1 MPPSHTLPAQLNTII
16 GRTQEIVAASTLLRC
31 SDVRLLTLLGPGGV
45 GKTRLGLAIAKEVD
59 PHFRDGVFFVSLAAL
74 REPQLV
80 LSAIAQAIG
89 VEEVVD
95 HPLTER
101 LQDYLSNKQLLLLLD
116 NFEHVLEAG
125 FQVAELLAAAPN
137 LKVLVTSREI
147 LHLYGEHEFE
157 VLPLALPQLSQ
168 QTHNIPSSAAMT
180 LFVQRAQATKPSFV
194 LSQGNA
200 QAVAEIC
207 IQLDGLPLA
216 IELAAARIKLMTA
229 QDILVRLQSR
239 LNFLTGGPRNLPI
252 RQQTLRNTL
261 DWSYQLLTEE
271 EQCFFRR
278 LGVLVGTWTLAA
290 AEAISGIQTGEV
302 TAMALTLLTSL
313 VDKSFV
319 RVIAESDGE
328 TRFTLLETLR
338 EYALDCL
345 TKNNDEEIATRR
357 QHAQFYLRL
366 VEEGEY
372 YLFRKE
378 QRQWLERLDQEAA
391 NMWAALR
398 WIIAYKEVVLGL
410 RFAGALIGYLNF
422 RSSLSEGRNWF
433 EEMLA
438 IDEVAQPKAMRVKV
452 LYGAGVI
459 ASMHSQL
466 SLAYLRLHECN
477 TLASETGSKRE
488 QALALGMLAT
498 LELQQGNF
506 VAARNYVEVGY
517 QIVRDMDNAW
527 LRGIFH
533 SIYGKVESQQS
544 RFIEAQVRFRVSL
557 MLLREVGDLR
567 NEADVFTHLGGIMR
581 QQGKL
586 KTAHFFYS
594 RSLTLLQAVGD
605 SWSQAACLNGMGD
618 ILRLQ
623 GEYAEAQAQFE
634 ACLALATRLGNK
646 QEKATALA
654 GLGQLALYRN
664 DRQQASRSL
673 KESLHLTKEIA
684 YTPGMVLLFLA
695 LGDLE
700 RSRDNSLMAAE
711 AYYKQC
717 LTLTRTMNDKVNM
730 IGALFG
736 LGEVARLQQDTVQ
749 ACLLLKQ
756 SLQLSWELNDRLGL
770 ATSLETFAWL
780 CIQMGLPERATQF
793 LGTTE
798 ALRDSLQIPL
808 APTLHVEHE
817 RAVATLHDALG
828 EIAFNES
835 WAYGRSMT
843 LKLALSMVARIPIP
857 AGQVSSQKKR
867 TYPAELTAREVDV
880 LRLVAAGLPDARIA
894 EQLVIS
900 PRTVNTHLR
909 SIYAKIGV
917 SSRSAATRFAFE
929 HSIV

>member
-1 MPPSHTLPAQLNTII
+1 MSPTHMLPAQLNTII
-16 GRTQEIVAASTLLRC
+16 GRTQELAATSTLLEC

-45 GKTRLGLAIAKEVD
+45 GKTRLGLAIAKEVNKY
-59 PHFRDGVFFVSLAAL
+59 FRNGVFFVSLAAL

-80 LSAIAQAIG
+80 LPIIAQAIG

-95 HPLTER
+95 SPLIER
-101 LQDYLSNKQLLLLLD
+101 LRDYLSNKQLLLVLD

-125 FQVAELLAAAPN
+125 FQVAELLAAAPDV
-137 LKVLVTSREI
+137 KVLVTSREI

-168 QTHNIPSSAAMT
+168 QTQGIPSSAAMT
-180 LFVQRAQATKPSFV
+180 LFVQRAQAVRPSFV
-194 LSQGNA
+194 LSQENA
-200 QAVAEIC
+200 RAVAEIC

-229 QDILVRLQSR
+229 QDILARLQSR
-239 LNFLTGGPRNLPI
+239 LNFLTGGPRNAPV

-261 DWSYQLLTEE
+261 DWSYHLLNER
-271 EQCFFRR
+271 EQHLFRR
-278 LGVLVGTWTLAA
+278 LGVLVGIWTFAA
-290 AEAISGIQTGEV
+290 AEAVGIQAGE
-302 TAMALTLLTSL
+302 ASDIALMLLTSL

-319 RVIAESDGE
+319 RVVDMHGE
-328 TRFTLLETLR
+328 MRFMLLETVR

-345 TKNNDEEIATRR
+345 AKTKEEETATQL
-357 QHAQFYLRL
+357 QHAQFYLYL
-366 VEEGEY
+366 AEEAEQH
-372 YLFRKE
+372 LFGKE
-378 QRQWLERLDQEAA
+378 QRNWLERLDQETA
-391 NMWAALR
+391 NIWAAMR
-398 WIIAYKEVVLGL
+398 WIILHKEVHLGL
-410 RFAGALIGYLNF
+410 RFVSALIGYVNF

-433 EEMLA
+433 EEVLA
-438 IDEVAQPKAMRVKV
+438 LDEAAQPGTLRAKA

-459 ASMHSQL
+459 AYMHSEL
-466 SLAYLRLHECN
+466 LLAHLRLYECRK
-477 TLASETGSKRE
+477 LAAEIDNRRE
-488 QALALGMLAT
+488 QALALGMLTT
-498 LELQQGNF
+498 LELHRGNYIT
-506 VAARNYVEVGY
+506 AREYVEEGY
-517 QIVRDMDNAW
+517 QLIKNTNDIW
-527 LRGIFH
+527 SRGILH
-533 SIYGKVESQQS
+533 SIYGKVESKQS
-544 RFIEAQVRFRVSL
+544 RFIEAQVRFHVSL
-557 MLLREVGDLR
+557 MLFREVGDLR
-567 NEADVFTHLGGIMR
+567 NEADVFTHLGSIMR

-586 KTAHFFYS
+586 KTAHFFYTK
-594 RSLTLLQAVGD
+594 SLALLQTVGD
-605 SWSQAACLNGMGD
+605 QWSQTACLNGIGD

-634 ACLALATRLGNK
+634 ACLALAVQLGNK

-654 GLGQLALYRN
+654 GLGKLALYRS
-664 DRQQASRSL
+664 DIQQASRYL

-700 RSRDNSLMAAE
+700 RSRGNSLLAAE

-717 LTLTRTMNDKVNM
+717 LMLTRTMNDRVNM
-730 IGALFG
+730 TSALFG
-736 LGEVARLQQDTVQ
+736 LGEVARLQQDTIQ
-749 ACLLLKQ
+749 ACTLLKQ
-756 SLQLSWELNDRLGL
+756 SLQLSWEINDRLGL
-770 ATSLETFAWL
+770 ATSLETFAWF
-780 CIQMGLPERATQF
+780 CEQIALPERAAQF

-808 APTLHVEHE
+808 APTLRIEHE
-817 RAVATLHDALG
+817 RVVTALQDALG

-835 WAYGRSMT
+835 WSYGRSMT

-857 AGQVSSQKKR
+857 TEPTSSPEKHI
-867 TYPAELTAREVDV
+867 YPAELTAREIDV

-929 HSIV
+929 QHIV

>member
-1 MPPSHTLPAQLNTII
+1 MSPTHMLPAQLNTII
-16 GRTQEIVAASTLLRC
+16 GRTQEIAATSTLLRC
-31 SDVRLLTLLGPGGV
+31 CDVRLLTLLGPGGV
-45 GKTRLGLAIAKEVD
+45 GKTRLGLAIAKEVAT
-59 PHFRDGVFFVSLAAL
+59 HFRDGVFFVSLAAL

-80 LSAIAQAIG
+80 LPTIAQVIG

-95 HPLTER
+95 SPLTER
-101 LQDYLSNKQLLLLLD
+101 LWDYLSNKQLLLVLD
-116 NFEHVLEAG
+116 NFEHVLAAG
-125 FQVAELLAAAPN
+125 FQIAELLAAAPDV
-137 LKVLVTSREI
+137 KVLVTSREI

-157 VLPLALPQLSQ
+157 VLPLALPQLPQ
-168 QTHNIPSSAAMT
+168 QTQNIPSSAAMT
-180 LFVQRAQATKPSFV
+180 LFVQRAQTTKPSFI
-194 LSQGNA
+194 LSLENA
-200 QAVAEIC
+200 RAVAEIC

-216 IELAAARIKLMTA
+216 IELAAARIKLTTA
-229 QDILVRLQSR
+229 QDILTRLQSR
-239 LNFLTGGPRNLPI
+239 LNFLTGGPRNLPL

-261 DWSYQLLTEE
+261 DWSYHLLNEE
-271 EQCFFRR
+271 EQHFFRR
-278 LGVLVGTWTLAA
+278 LGVLVGSWTLAA
-290 AEAISGIQTGEV
+290 AEAIGTRTGDV
-302 TAMALTLLTSL
+302 TSALTLLTSL

-319 RVIAESDGE
+319 RVIADSNGE

-345 TKNNDEEIATRR
+345 AKSEDEEVATRR

-366 VEEGEY
+366 VEEGEQ
-372 YLFRKE
+372 YLFRRE
-378 QRQWLERLDQEAA
+378 QRYWLERLDQEVV
-391 NMWAALR
+391 NMWAAMR
-398 WIIAYKEVVLGL
+398 WILAHKEVVLGL

-422 RSSLSEGRNWF
+422 RSSLGEGRNWF
-433 EEMLA
+433 EEVLA
-438 IDEVAQPKAMRVKV
+438 IDEAVQLKAMRVKV

-459 ASMHSQL
+459 ASMHSEL
-466 SLAYLRLHECN
+466 PLAYLRLHECSK
-477 TLASETGSKRE
+477 LASEIDSERE

-498 LELQQGNF
+498 LELQQGHY
-506 VAARNYVEVGY
+506 ATARNYVDAGY
-517 QIVRDMDNAW
+517 QIVKDTENAW
-527 LRGIFH
+527 LRGILH
-533 SIYGKVESQQS
+533 SIYGKVESKQS

-557 MLLREVGDLR
+557 MVLREVGDLR
-567 NEADVFTHLGGIMR
+567 NEADVFTHLGSIMR

-586 KTAHFFYS
+586 KTAHFFYTK
-594 RSLTLLQAVGD
+594 SLALLQMVGD

-634 ACLALATRLGNK
+634 ACLALAVQLGNK

-654 GLGQLALYRN
+654 GLGQIALYRS
-664 DRQQASRSL
+664 DIQQASRYL

-700 RSRDNSLMAAE
+700 RSRGNSLIAAE

-717 LTLTRTMNDKVNM
+717 LMLTRTMNDRVNM
-730 IGALFG
+730 TSALFG
-736 LGEVARLQQDTVQ
+736 LGEVARLQQDTIQ
-749 ACLLLKQ
+749 ACTLLKQ
-756 SLQLSWELNDRLGL
+756 SLQLSWEINDRLGL
-770 ATSLETFAWL
+770 ATSLETFAWF
-780 CIQMGLPERATQF
+780 CQQIGLPERAAQF

-808 APTLHVEHE
+808 APTLRIEHE
-817 RAVATLHDALG
+817 RVVTALQDALG

-835 WAYGRSMT
+835 WSYGRSMT

-857 AGQVSSQKKR
+857 TEPTSSPEKHI
-867 TYPAELTAREVDV
+867 YPAELTAREIDV

-909 SIYAKIGV
+909 SIYAKISV

-929 HSIV
+929 HHIV

>member
-1 MPPSHTLPAQLNTII
+1 MSSTATLPSQLNTII
-16 GRTQEIVAASTLLRC
+16 GRTQEIATASTQLLC
-31 SDVRLLTLLGPGGV
+31 DDVRLLTLLGPGGI
-45 GKTRLGLAIAKEVD
+45 GKTRLGLAIAKEVAK
-59 PHFRDGVFFVSLAAL
+59 HFRDGVFFVSLAAL

-80 LSAIAQAIG
+80 LPTIAHAIG
-89 VEEVVD
+89 VEEVID
-95 HPLTER
+95 SPLAER
-101 LQDYLSNKQLLLLLD
+101 LQDYLSNKHMLLLLD

-125 FQVAELLAAAPN
+125 IQVAELLTAAPH

-157 VLPLALPQLSQ
+157 VPSLALPQLSQ
-168 QTHNIPSSAAMT
+168 QTQNIPSSAAMT
-180 LFVQRAQATKPSFV
+180 LFVQRAQAIKPAFT
-194 LSQGNA
+194 LSQENIR
-200 QAVAEIC
+200 AVAEIC

-216 IELAAARIKLMTA
+216 IELAAARIKLMTV
-229 QDILVRLQSR
+229 QDILVHLQSR
-239 LNFLTGGPRNLPI
+239 LNFLTGGPRNLPM

-261 DWSYQLLTEE
+261 DWSYHLLTEE

-278 LGVLVGTWTLAA
+278 LGVLAGTWTLAA
-290 AEAISGIQTGEV
+290 AEAIAGMQTED
-302 TAMALTLLTSL
+302 TSLTLLTSL

-319 RVIAESDGE
+319 RVVAESKGE

-345 TKNNDEEIATRR
+345 TKDNNEEVAAQR

-366 VEEGEY
+366 VEEGER
-372 YLFRKE
+372 YLFRRE

-398 WIIAYKEVVLGL
+398 WTIEYKEVVLGL
-410 RFAGALIGYLNF
+410 RFTGALIGYLNF

-438 IDEVAQPKAMRVKV
+438 IDEAAQHKAMRVKV

-459 ASMHSQL
+459 ASMHSELFQ
-466 SLAYLRLHECN
+466 AYLRLHECHD
-477 TLASETGSKRE
+477 LASEIGSERE

-498 LELQQGNF
+498 LELQQGNY
-506 VAARNYVEVGY
+506 AAAQNYVEAGY
-517 QIVRDMDNAW
+517 QIVKDMDNAW

-557 MLLREVGDLR
+557 MLLRKVGDLR

-594 RSLTLLQAVGD
+594 RSLTLLQTVGD
-605 SWSQAACLNGMGD
+605 TWSQAACLNGMGD

-623 GEYAEAQAQFE
+623 GEYAEAQTQFE
-634 ACLALATRLGNK
+634 ACLALATQLGNK

-654 GLGQLALYRN
+654 GLGQLALYRS
-664 DRQQASRSL
+664 DIQQASRYL

-700 RSRDNSLMAAE
+700 RSRENSLMAAE

-730 IGALFG
+730 TGALFG

-749 ACLLLKQ
+749 ACTLLKQ

-780 CIQMGLPERATQF
+780 CIQMSLPERATQF

-798 ALRDSLQIPL
+798 ALRDSLQIPI
-808 APTLHVEHE
+808 APTLRIEHE
-817 RAVATLHDALG
+817 QVIEALHRELG
-828 EIAFNES
+828 EVAFNES

-843 LKLALSMVARIPIP
+843 LKLALSMVARISIP
-857 AGQVSSQKKR
+857 TGQASLQEKQ
-867 TYPAELTAREVDV
+867 TYPANLTAREVDV

-917 SSRSAATRFAFE
+917 SSRSAATRFAYE
-929 HSIV
+929 QHIV

>member
-1 MPPSHTLPAQLNTII
+1 MSSTHMLPAQLNTII
-16 GRTQEIVAASTLLRC
+16 GRTQEIATLSTLLRC

-45 GKTRLGLAIAKEVD
+45 GKTRLGLAIAKEVAT
-59 PHFRDGVFFVSLAAL
+59 HFHDGVFFVSLAAL

-80 LSAIAQAIG
+80 LPTIAQVIG

-95 HPLTER
+95 SPITER
-101 LQDYLSNKQLLLLLD
+101 LQDYLFNKQLLLVLD

-125 FQVAELLAAAPN
+125 FQVAELLATAPN
-137 LKVLVTSREI
+137 VKVLVTSREI

-157 VLPLALPQLSQ
+157 VQPLALPQLLQRTQDIS
-168 QTHNIPSSAAMT
+168 SSAAIT
-180 LFVQRAQATKPSFV
+180 LFVQRAQATKPAFV
-194 LSQGNA
+194 LSQENA

-229 QDILVRLQSR
+229 QDILARLQSR
-239 LNFLTGGPRNLPI
+239 LNFLTGGPRNLPL

-261 DWSYQLLTEE
+261 DWSYHLLTEE
-271 EQCFFRR
+271 EQRFFRR
-278 LGVLVGTWTLAA
+278 LGVLVGTWTLTA
-290 AEAISGIQTGEV
+290 AETISNTLTED
-302 TAMALTLLTSL
+302 TSLTLLTSL

-319 RVIAESDGE
+319 RVVAESKGE

-345 TKNNDEEIATRR
+345 TKDNDEEIAARR
-357 QHAQFYLRL
+357 QHALFFLWL
-366 VEEGEY
+366 VEEGER
-372 YLFRKE
+372 YLFRRE

-398 WIIAYKEVVLGL
+398 WIVAHKEVVLGL
-410 RFAGALIGYLNF
+410 RFTGALIGYLNF

-438 IDEVAQPKAMRVKV
+438 IDEAAQPKLLRAKV

-459 ASMHSQL
+459 ASMHSELFQ
-466 SLAYLRLHECN
+466 ANLRLHECH
-477 TLASETGSKRE
+477 TLASEIGNKRE

-498 LELQQGNF
+498 LELQQGNY
-506 VAARNYVEVGY
+506 AIARNYVEAGY
-517 QIVRDMDNAW
+517 QIVKDMDNIW

-544 RFIEAQVRFRVSL
+544 RFIEAQVRFRISL

-567 NEADVFTHLGGIMR
+567 NEADVFTHLGSIMR

-605 SWSQAACLNGMGD
+605 SWSQAASLNGMGD

-623 GEYAEAQAQFE
+623 GEYPEAQTQFE
-634 ACLALATRLGNK
+634 ACLTLATQLGNK

-654 GLGQLALYRN
+654 GLGQLALYRF
-664 DRQQASRSL
+664 DIQQASRYL

-700 RSRDNSLMAAE
+700 RSRSNSLMSAE

-717 LTLTRTMNDKVNM
+717 LTLTRTMNDRVNM
-730 IGALFG
+730 TGALFG
-736 LGEVARLQQDTVQ
+736 LGEVARLQQDTIQ
-749 ACLLLKQ
+749 ACTLLKQ
-756 SLQLSWELNDRLGL
+756 SLQLSWEINDRLGL
-770 ATSLETFAWL
+770 ATSLETFSWF
-780 CIQMGLPERATQF
+780 CEQIGLPERAAQF
-793 LGTTE
+793 LGTTD
-798 ALRDSLQIPL
+798 ALRDSLQIPI
-808 APTLHVEHE
+808 APTLRVEHE
-817 RAVATLHDALG
+817 RAVTTLHDKLG

-835 WAYGRSMT
+835 WSYGRSMT
-843 LKLALSMVARIPIP
+843 LKLALSMVARIPLP
-857 AGQVSSQKKR
+857 TEQASLQEKHA
-867 TYPAELTAREVDV
+867 YPAELTAREIDV

-929 HSIV
+929 QHVV

>member
-1 MPPSHTLPAQLNTII
+1 MSSTTTLPSQFNTII
-16 GRTQEIVAASTLLRC
+16 GRTLEIATASTLLQRD
-31 SDVRLLTLLGPGGV
+31 DVRLLTLLGPGGV
-45 GKTRLGLAIAKEVD
+45 GKTRLGLAIAKEVAE
-59 PHFRDGVFFVSLAAL
+59 HFRDGVFFVSLAAL

-80 LSAIAQAIG
+80 LPTIARAIG

-95 HPLTER
+95 TPLAER
-101 LQDYLSNKQLLLLLD
+101 LQDYLSNKHMLLLLD

-125 FQVAELLAAAPN
+125 SQVAELLTAIPH

-157 VLPLALPQLSQ
+157 VPPLALPQLLPQ
-168 QTHNIPSSAAMT
+168 GQDIASSAAMT
-180 LFVQRAQATKPSFV
+180 LFVQRAQAIKPLFV
-194 LSQGNA
+194 LSQENIR
-200 QAVAEIC
+200 AVAEIC

-216 IELAAARIKLMTA
+216 IELAAARIKLMTT

-239 LNFLTGGPRNLPI
+239 LTFLTGGPRNLPM

-261 DWSYQLLTEE
+261 DWSYHLLTEE
-271 EQCFFRR
+271 EQRFFRR
-278 LGVLVGTWTLAA
+278 LGVLVGSWTLAA
-290 AEAISGIQTGEV
+290 AEAVADMQTED
-302 TAMALTLLTSL
+302 TSLTLLTSL

-319 RVIAESDGE
+319 RVVAESKGE

-345 TKNNDEEIATRR
+345 AKNNDEEIAARR
-357 QHAQFYLRL
+357 QHALFFLWL
-366 VEEGEY
+366 VEEGER
-372 YLFRKE
+372 YLFRRE

-391 NMWAALR
+391 NMWEALR
-398 WIIAYKEVVLGL
+398 WIVAYKEVVLGL
-410 RFAGALIGYLNF
+410 RFTGALIGYLNF

-433 EEMLA
+433 EEVLA
-438 IDEVAQPKAMRVKV
+438 IDEAAQYKAMRVKV

-459 ASMHSQL
+459 ASMHSEL
-466 SLAYLRLHECN
+466 SQAYLRLHECH
-477 TLASETGSKRE
+477 TLAREIGSERE
-488 QALALGMLAT
+488 HALALGMLAT
-498 LELQQGNF
+498 LELQQGNY
-506 VAARNYVEVGY
+506 AEAQNYVEVGY
-517 QIVRDMDNAW
+517 QIVKDMDNAW

-544 RFIEAQVRFRVSL
+544 RFVEAQVRFHISL

-586 KTAHFFYS
+586 KTALFFYT
-594 RSLTLLQAVGD
+594 RSLSLLQEVGD
-605 SWSQAACLNGMGD
+605 LWSQAACLNGIGD

-623 GEYAEAQAQFE
+623 GEYAEAQTQFE
-634 ACLALATRLGNK
+634 ACLTLATQLGNK

-654 GLGQLALYRN
+654 GLGQLALYRS
-664 DRQQASRSL
+664 DIQHASHYL
-673 KESLHLTKEIA
+673 KESLHLTKELA

-700 RSRDNSLMAAE
+700 RSQNNSLMAAE

-730 IGALFG
+730 TGALFG

-749 ACLLLKQ
+749 ACTLLKQ
-756 SLQLSWELNDRLGL
+756 SVQLSWELNDRLGL

-780 CIQMGLPERATQF
+780 CIQMRLPERATQF

-798 ALRDSLQIPL
+798 ALRDSLQIPI
-808 APTLHVEHE
+808 APTLYDEHE
-817 RAVATLHDALG
+817 RVITTLHDKLG
-828 EIAFNES
+828 EVAFNES

-857 AGQVSSQKKR
+857 AEQTHIQEKQ
-867 TYPAELTAREVDV
+867 TYPAGLTAREVDV

-917 SSRSAATRFAFE
+917 SSRSAATRFALE
-929 HSIV
+929 QHLV

>member
-1 MPPSHTLPAQLNTII
+1 MSPTHMLPAQLNTII
-16 GRTQEIVAASTLLRC
+16 GRTQEIAATSTLLRC

-45 GKTRLGLAIAKEVD
+45 GKTRLGLAIAKEVNAY
-59 PHFRDGVFFVSLAAL
+59 FRDGVFFVSLAAL

-80 LSAIAQAIG
+80 LPTIAQAIG

-95 HPLTER
+95 HPLIER
-101 LQDYLSNKQLLLLLD
+101 LRDYLSNKQLLLVLD
-116 NFEHVLEAG
+116 NFEHVLAAG
-125 FQVAELLAAAPN
+125 FQVTELLAAAPDV
-137 LKVLVTSREI
+137 KVLVTSREI

-168 QTHNIPSSAAMT
+168 QTQAIPSSAAIT
-180 LFVQRAQATKPSFV
+180 LFVQRAQAIKPSFV
-194 LSQGNA
+194 LSQENGR
-200 QAVAEIC
+200 AVAEIC

-216 IELAAARIKLMTA
+216 IELASARIKLMTA
-229 QDILVRLQSR
+229 QDILARLQSR

-261 DWSYQLLTEE
+261 DWSYHLLNEE
-271 EQCFFRR
+271 EQYFFRR
-278 LGVLVGTWTLAA
+278 LGVLVGSWTLTA
-290 AEAISGIQTGEV
+290 AEAIGIQRGNTSV
-302 TAMALTLLTSL
+302 LTLLTSL

-319 RVIAESDGE
+319 RVMADSNDE

-345 TKNNDEEIATRR
+345 AKSADEEVATRR
-357 QHAQFYLRL
+357 QHAQFYLQL
-366 VEEGEY
+366 IEEGER
-372 YLFRKE
+372 YLFRRE
-378 QRQWLERLDQEAA
+378 QRHWLDRLDQEAV
-391 NMWAALR
+391 NMWAAMR
-398 WIIAYKEVVLGL
+398 WIIAQKEVILGL

-422 RSSLSEGRNWF
+422 RSSLGEGRNWF
-433 EEMLA
+433 EEVLA
-438 IDEVAQPKAMRVKV
+438 IDEATQFKALRVKV

-459 ASMHSQL
+459 ANMHSEL
-466 SLAYLRLHECN
+466 ALAYLRLHECRE
-477 TLASETGSKRE
+477 LAREIGCERE

-498 LELQQGNF
+498 LELQQGHY
-506 VAARNYVEVGY
+506 AMARNYVDAGY
-517 QIVRDMDNAW
+517 QIVKDTDNAW
-527 LRGIFH
+527 LRGILH
-533 SIYGKVESQQS
+533 SIYGKVESKQS

-557 MLLREVGDLR
+557 MVLREVGDLR
-567 NEADVFTHLGGIMR
+567 NEADVFTHLGSIMR

-586 KTAHFFYS
+586 RTAHFFYTK
-594 RSLTLLQAVGD
+594 SLALLQEVGD
-605 SWSQAACLNGMGD
+605 QWSQATCLNGMGD

-623 GEYAEAQAQFE
+623 GEYAEAQTQFE
-634 ACLALATRLGNK
+634 ACLALAVQLGNK

-654 GLGQLALYRN
+654 GLGQLALYRH
-664 DRQQASRSL
+664 DTQQASRYL

-700 RSRDNSLMAAE
+700 RFRGNSLMTAE

-717 LTLTRTMNDKVNM
+717 LTLTRTMNDRVNM
-730 IGALFG
+730 TSALFG
-736 LGEVARLQQDTVQ
+736 LGEVARLQHDNVQ
-749 ACLLLKQ
+749 ACTLLKQ
-756 SLQLSWELNDRLGL
+756 SLQLSWEINDRLGL
-770 ATSLETFAWL
+770 ATSLETFAWF
-780 CIQMGLPERATQF
+780 CEQIGLPERAAQF

-798 ALRDSLQIPL
+798 ALRNSLQIPL
-808 APTLHVEHE
+808 APTLLVEHE
-817 RAVATLHDALG
+817 RVVASLHDELG

-857 AGQVSSQKKR
+857 TEQASSQEKHS
-867 TYPAELTAREVDV
+867 YPADLTAREVDV

-929 HSIV
+929 HHIV

>member
-1 MPPSHTLPAQLNTII
+1 MSSTATLPSQLNTII
-16 GRTQEIVAASTLLRC
+16 GRTQEIAAASTLLLC
-31 SDVRLLTLLGPGGV
+31 DDVRLLTLLGPGGV
-45 GKTRLGLAIAKEVD
+45 GKTRLGLAIAKEVAE
-59 PHFRDGVFFVSLAAL
+59 HFRDGVFFVSLAAL

-80 LSAIAQAIG
+80 LPTLAHTIG

-95 HPLTER
+95 TPLAER
-101 LQDYLSNKQLLLLLD
+101 LQDYLSNKHMLLLLD

-125 FQVAELLAAAPN
+125 SQVAELLAIAPH

-157 VLPLALPQLSQ
+157 VPPLALPQLLPQ
-168 QTHNIPSSAAMT
+168 GQNITSTAAMT
-180 LFVQRAQATKPSFV
+180 LFVQRAQAIKPSFV
-194 LSQGNA
+194 LTQENA
-200 QAVAEIC
+200 RAVAEIC

-239 LNFLTGGPRNLPI
+239 LNFLTGGPRNLPV

-261 DWSYQLLTEE
+261 DWSYHLLTEE
-271 EQCFFRR
+271 EQRFFRR
-278 LGVLVGTWTLAA
+278 LSVLVGTWTLAA
-290 AEAISGIQTGEV
+290 AEAITDVETGD
-302 TAMALTLLTSL
+302 TALTLLTSL

-319 RVIAESDGE
+319 RVVESSGE

-345 TKNNDEEIATRR
+345 TKNNDEELVARK
-357 QHAQFYLRL
+357 QHAQFYLHL
-366 VEEGEY
+366 VEEGER
-372 YLFRKE
+372 YLFRSE
-378 QRQWLERLDQEAA
+378 QRQWLERLDHEAV
-391 NMWAALR
+391 NIWAALA
-398 WIIAYKEVVLGL
+398 WIIAQREVVLGL
-410 RFAGALIGYLNF
+410 RFTAALIGYLNF

-433 EEMLA
+433 EEVLA
-438 IDEVAQPKAMRVKV
+438 IDEAAQPKLLRAKV

-459 ASMHSQL
+459 ASMHGELTQASM
-466 SLAYLRLHECN
+466 RLHECHA
-477 TLASETGSKRE
+477 LACEIGSERE
-488 QALALGMLAT
+488 QAFVLGMLAT
-498 LELQQGNF
+498 LEMQQGNYD
-506 VAARNYVEVGY
+506 AARKYVDAGY
-517 QIVRDMDNAW
+517 QIAKDMDNAW

-533 SIYGKVESQQS
+533 SIYGKVESKQS

-586 KTAHFFYS
+586 KTALFFYT
-594 RSLTLLQAVGD
+594 RSLSLLQEVGD
-605 SWSQAACLNGMGD
+605 LWSQAACLNGIGD

-623 GEYAEAQAQFE
+623 GEYTEAQKRFE
-634 ACLALATRLGNK
+634 ACLALATQLGNK
-646 QEKATALA
+646 QERATALA
-654 GLGQLALYRN
+654 GLGQLVLYRSN
-664 DRQQASRSL
+664 ISQASHYL

-700 RSRDNSLMAAE
+700 RFRDNGLMAAE

-717 LTLTRTMNDKVNM
+717 LTLTRAMNDRVNM
-730 IGALFG
+730 TAALFG

-749 ACLLLKQ
+749 ACTLLKQ
-756 SLQLSWELNDRLGL
+756 SVQLSWELNDRLGL

-780 CIQMGLPERATQF
+780 CIQMRLPERATQF

-798 ALRDSLQIPL
+798 ALRDSLQIPI
-808 APTLHVEHE
+808 APTLYDEHE
-817 RAVATLHDALG
+817 RVITTLHDKLG
-828 EIAFNES
+828 EVAFNES

-857 AGQVSSQKKR
+857 TEQASTQEKH
-867 TYPAELTAREVDV
+867 TYPAGLTVREVDV

-917 SSRSAATRFAFE
+917 SSRSAATRFALE
-929 HSIV
+929 QHLV